1 MTAPVRT
8 SALGAAHLALL
19 VAGDATARAARLRG
33 DEVEWRPPVLA
44 GDLAGQRAVER
55 ALAREGLDRAAV
67 GREAFVERVR
77 AVEADAAA
85 ALTELLVTLGVDAV
99 PYYLDEPASNRAARV
114 AFVRLFE
121 AGLVQRAER
130 VVGTCP
136 RCETVVGGGDADP
149 VELDAERLLL
159 CLPLA
164 PVPSSTPGAVVAA
177 GAGADAGTGLDTLAV
192 ATTAPELLPGAAAVV
207 VPDGHPSAGR
217 SAVIPLGDPS
227 ARPVPVLAADVA
239 EATILVPAHDEE
251 HRLLAARL
259 GVTGPDVLD
268 PYGYVV
274 APGALAGL
282 ARYAARAAASV
293 TLAAEGIVADRAPAV
308 EAARRCRR
316 CGTVLFDLR
325 GTHWFLPMGDL
336 EQAAADVLRQGGVR
350 FHPPTAVDEVLARA
364 GQGGDWCLS
373 HQVWAGQPVPVA
385 RCLDCGAVQVEVGG
399 GPSCKACMGTLDP
412 DDGTLDARFVGSL
425 WPLDAGG
432 WPETDPYPP
441 APGATTLLVT
451 NAGAMR
457 WALPMAALGLRLTGR
472 IPFDLV
478 AVHPVDRDRTDEPV
492 PAMVDDPLGVRLAA
506 LGGDAGDRLAALLA
520 GPVDATA
527 TIPAPVTTAV
537 LAALDAAQPADA
549 VAALASALGNEDAPP
564 GLAALVVALVGDVH
578 PSGGHGSSVSGVHPA
593 RAQGTPT
600 PPPRQPELA

>member
-1 MTAPVRT
+1 VTAPVRT

-77 AVEADAAA
+77 AAEAEGAA
-85 ALTELLVTLGVDAV
+85 ALTELLATLGADAV
-99 PYYLDEPASNRAARV
+99 PYHLDEPASSLAARV

-121 AGLVQRAER
+121 GGLLQRAER

-149 VELDAERLLL
+149 VELDAQRLVLR
-159 CLPLA
+159 LPLVPDPGGTPPGPEA
-164 PVPSSTPGAVVAA
+164 PSGGAEAA
-177 GAGADAGTGLDTLAV
+177 DGEGRPDVLVV
-192 ATTAPELLPGAAAVV
+192 ATTVPELLPGAAAVV
-207 VPDGHPSAGR
+207 VPVGHPAAGR
-217 SAVIPLGDPS
+217 SAVVPLGDPS
-227 ARPVPVLAADVA
+227 ARAVPVLAADVA
-239 EATILVPAHDEE
+239 EPAILVPAHDEE
-251 HRLLAARL
+251 HRRLAARL
-259 GVTGPDVLD
+259 GVTGVDVLD
-268 PYGYVV
+268 PYGNVV
-274 APGALAGL
+274 SPGALVGL
-282 ARYAARAAASV
+282 ARYAARAAASA
-293 TLAAEGIVADRAPAV
+293 TLEAEGMVGDRSPAV

-325 GTHWFLPMGDL
+325 GTHWFLPMADL

-350 FHPPTAVDEVLARA
+350 FQPPTAVDEVLARA

-385 RCLDCGAVQVEVGG
+385 RCLDCGAVQVEVGSE
-399 GPSCKACMGTLDP
+399 PSCKACMGTLDP
-412 DDGTLDARFVGSL
+412 DDGALDARFVGAL

-432 WPETDPYPP
+432 WPGTDPDPP

-451 NAGAMR
+451 NAGALR

-478 AVHPVDRDRTDEPV
+478 AVHPVDPDRADEPV
-492 PAMVDDPLGVRLAA
+492 PVVVDDPLRLRLAA
-506 LGGDAGDRLAALLA
+506 LGGDAGDRLATAMTGA
-520 GPVDATA
+520 VDPEA
-527 TIPAPVTTAV
+527 TIPAAVTAAV
-537 LAALDAAQPADA
+537 LAALDVAQPADA
-549 VAALASALGNEDAPP
+549 VAALASVLGDSGAPSD
-564 GLAALVVALVGDVH
+564 LIAVVRPLVGHLQGRAGPTGPGPAH
-578 PSGGHGSSVSGVHPA
+578 PS
-593 RAQGTPT
+593 
-600 PPPRQPELA
+600 PEP